1 MLRVV
6 FFRLPL
12 WLPLPHSLLRSGRC
26 SSWRVSLFCSP
37 RSVIPQSWLHL
48 PPKTPLR
55 YSLKLIIFSVGVS
68 HHLEFCSPAV
78 ARAVMVCHIFC
89 SSLSHVGLLPCSFS
103 LSVHFI
109 LYTPSLTPQ
118 RQPHARAVIHS
129 LIAFH
134 STHFTFRVY
143 VFSHPANPCGCSR
156 VPFHST
162 PLHHRT
168 HTPFPFIRFF
178 PLHSFITSSPCFFLR
193 TVRAKKCAK
202 PAAGST
208 RPPRSALPVSGA
220 LAPLAAA
227 RTQRTG

>member
-1 MLRVV
+1 
-6 FFRLPL
+6 
-12 WLPLPHSLLRSGRC
+12 
-26 SSWRVSLFCSP
+26 
-37 RSVIPQSWLHL
+37 
-48 PPKTPLR
+48 
-55 YSLKLIIFSVGVS
+55 
-68 HHLEFCSPAV
+68 
-78 ARAVMVCHIFC
+78 MVCHIFC
-89 SSLSHVGLLPCSFS
+89 SSLSHVGIAVFAS
-103 LSVHFI
+103 I
-109 LYTPSLTPQ
+109 PQ
-118 RQPHARAVIHS
+118 VPFHASHRYCQPHARAGIHS

-168 HTPFPFIRFF
+168 HTPLPFIRFNT
-178 PLHSFITSSPCFFLR
+178 LHSFITSSPCFFQR

-227 RTQRTG
+227 RTQRTGFILRFVSLLSHFSLAIHAGSRLFLLFGLNLLLPRQPPTTHPKYKCS

>member
-1 MLRVV
+1 MY
-6 FFRLPL
+6 
-12 WLPLPHSLLRSGRC
+12 
-26 SSWRVSLFCSP
+26 LF
-37 RSVIPQSWLHL
+37 
-48 PPKTPLR
+48 
-55 YSLKLIIFSVGVS
+55 VGVS

-89 SSLSHVGLLPCSFS
+89 SSLSHVGIAVFA
-103 LSVHFI
+103 FI
-109 LYTPSLTPQ
+109 PQ
-118 RQPHARAVIHS
+118 VPFHASHRYCQPHARAVIHS

-168 HTPFPFIRFF
+168 HTPLSFIRFF
-178 PLHSFITSSPCFFLR
+178 PLHSFITSSPCLFQR

>member
-1 MLRVV
+1 
-6 FFRLPL
+6 
-12 WLPLPHSLLRSGRC
+12 
-26 SSWRVSLFCSP
+26 
-37 RSVIPQSWLHL
+37 
-48 PPKTPLR
+48 
-55 YSLKLIIFSVGVS
+55 
-68 HHLEFCSPAV
+68 
-78 ARAVMVCHIFC
+78 MVCHIFC
-89 SSLSHVGLLPCSFS
+89 SSLSHVGIAVFA
-103 LSVHFI
+103 FI
-109 LYTPSLTPQ
+109 PQ
-118 RQPHARAVIHS
+118 VPFHASHRYCQPHARAVIHS

-168 HTPFPFIRFF
+168 HTPFPFIRSNT
-178 PLHSFITSSPCFFLR
+178 LHSFITSSPCLFQR

-227 RTQRTG
+227 RTQRTGWILRSVSLHSHFSLAIHAGSRLFLLFGLNLLLPRQPPTTHP

>member
-1 MLRVV
+1 M
-6 FFRLPL
+6 F
-12 WLPLPHSLLRSGRC
+12 
-26 SSWRVSLFCSP
+26 
-37 RSVIPQSWLHL
+37 
-48 PPKTPLR
+48 
-55 YSLKLIIFSVGVS
+55 VGVS

-89 SSLSHVGLLPCSFS
+89 SSLSHFGLLPCSFS

-109 LYTPSLTPQ
+109 LYTSSLTPQ
-118 RQPHARAVIHS
+118 RQPHARAGIHS
-129 LIAFH
+129 LISFH
-134 STHFTFRVY
+134 SAHFTFRVY
-143 VFSHPANPCGCSR
+143 VFSHPANLCGCSR

-168 HTPFPFIRFF
+168 HTPFPFIRSNT
-178 PLHSFITSSPCFFLR
+178 LHSLTTSSPCFFQR

-220 LAPLAAA
+220 LAPLA
-227 RTQRTG
+227 

>member
-1 MLRVV
+1 MY
-6 FFRLPL
+6 
-12 WLPLPHSLLRSGRC
+12 
-26 SSWRVSLFCSP
+26 LF
-37 RSVIPQSWLHL
+37 
-48 PPKTPLR
+48 
-55 YSLKLIIFSVGVS
+55 VGVS

-89 SSLSHVGLLPCSFS
+89 CSLFMLANCRIRSV
-103 LSVHFI
+103 LSFI
-109 LYTPSLTPQ
+109 LFHYTPSLTPLL
-118 RQPHARAVIHS
+118 PTARKSCHS
-129 LIAFH
+129 FAHFVPFH
-134 STHFTFRVY
+134 SFHFQGICLFPPT
-143 VFSHPANPCGCSR
+143 NPCGCSR

-168 HTPFPFIRFF
+168 HTPFPFIRSNT
-178 PLHSFITSSPCFFLR
+178 LHSFITSSPCFFQR

>member
-1 MLRVV
+1 MVFVCRGQPPFRV
-6 FFRLPL
+6 
-12 WLPLPHSLLRSGRC
+12 LLACGRSCCYG
-26 SSWRVSLFCSP
+26 
-37 RSVIPQSWLHL
+37 
-48 PPKTPLR
+48 
-55 YSLKLIIFSVGVS
+55 
-68 HHLEFCSPAV
+68 
-78 ARAVMVCHIFC
+78 
-89 SSLSHVGLLPCSFS
+89 LSHFLQLTFPCWHSRVCFHS
-103 LSVHFI
+103 TSSISCF
-109 LYTPSLTPQ
+109 TPQ

-168 HTPFPFIRFF
+168 HTPFPFIRSNT
-178 PLHSFITSSPCFFLR
+178 LHSFITSSPCLFQR